1 MAPLIKIEFPDF
13 SSTILQKLNQ
23 QRQQGQLCDVS
34 IVVQGHIFR
43 AHKAVL
49 AASSPYFCDQVLLKN
64 SRRIVLPDVMNPR
77 VFENILLSS
86 YTGRLVMPAPEIVS
100 YLTAASFLQMW
111 HVVDKCTEVLEGNPT
126 VLCQKLNHGSDHQ
139 SPSSSNYNGLVES
152 FELGTGGQT
161 DFPKAQELRDGENE
175 EGSTKDELS
184 SQLTEQ
190 EYLPSNSSTEHDRL
204 STEMASQDG
213 EEGASDNTEFHY
225 TRPLYS
231 KPSIMAHKRWIH
243 VKPERLEQACEGMDV
258 YASYDEH
265 QVTES
270 INTMQTEHL
279 VQPSGVEED
288 FQIVEKKVEAEFDEQ
303 AEESNYDEQV
313 DFYGSSMEEFS
324 GERLDGNLMGHRQEA
339 ALTAGYRF
347 STTDKLYPCQCG
359 KSFTHKSQRDRHM
372 SMHLGLRP
380 YGCGV
385 CGKKFKMKHHLVGHM
400 KIHTGIKPYECNICG
415 RCSPYQGPSGRH
427 SEAVSALGAEHHPGG
442 AEVSPHLECGGDK
455 LLELDRPSEPL
466 RGSKSYDAVVF
477 DVLKVTPEEFASQ
490 ITLMDIPVFKA
501 IQPEE
506 LASCGWSKKDKHSL
520 APNVVAFTRRFNQV
534 SFWVVREI
542 LTAQTLK
549 IRAEIL
555 SHFVKIAKKL
565 LELNNLHSLMSVVS
579 ALQSAP
585 IFRLTKT
592 WALLNRKDKTTF
604 EKLDY
609 LMSKEDNYKRTRDY
623 IRSLK
628 MAPSIPY
635 LGIYLLD
642 LIYIDSAYPASG
654 SIMENE
660 QRSNQMNNIL
670 RIIADL
676 QVSCSYDHLTTLPHV
691 QKYLKSVRYIEELQK
706 FVEDDNYKLSLRI
719 EPGSSSPRLVS
730 SKEDLAG
737 DCHDVWTALEGR
749 RQILAL
755 VIYDPNGNGSHL
767 PVSTLS
773 PALLL
778 APVQPVPRHR
788 KSHSLG
794 NNMMCQ
800 LSVVESK
807 SATFP
812 SEKARHLLDD
822 SVLESRSPRRDLALT
837 SSTAITNGPS
847 LGGPQM
853 DNRAQ
858 CASVLE
864 LCQNVVS
871 AGDQGL
877 VTGSPGEQAPLLEA
891 AMLTDVCSF
900 SRQAGKLPICP
911 RDARRH
917 EMIKAG
923 PSTEP
928 DESSSPCQPG
938 AVSTESSATVPTM
951 EGPLRRKTLLKEG
964 RKPALSSWTRKH
976 YKSTPGKKVSIV
988 GWMVQLPDDPEHPD
1002 IFQLNNPDKG
1012 NVYKFQA
1019 GSRFH
1024 AILWHKHLDDACKS
1038 SRPQVPANLM
1048 SFE

>member
-1 MAPLIKIEFPDF
+1 MDRSEGLLQTGYVTCRGCPEAPCGLETMYKRNGLMASVLVTSATPQG
-13 SSTILQKLNQ
+13 SS
-23 QRQQGQLCDVS
+23 
-34 IVVQGHIFR
+34 
-43 AHKAVL
+43 
-49 AASSPYFCDQVLLKN
+49 SSD
-64 SRRIVLPDVMNPR
+64 S
-77 VFENILLSS
+77 
-86 YTGRLVMPAPEIVS
+86 
-100 YLTAASFLQMW
+100 
-111 HVVDKCTEVLEGNPT
+111 LEG
-126 VLCQKLNHGSDHQ
+126 Q
-139 SPSSSNYNGLVES
+139 SC
-152 FELGTGGQT
+152 
-161 DFPKAQELRDGENE
+161 D
-175 EGSTKDELS
+175 
-184 SQLTEQ
+184 
-190 EYLPSNSSTEHDRL
+190 
-204 STEMASQDG
+204 
-213 EEGASDNTEFHY
+213 
-225 TRPLYS
+225 
-231 KPSIMAHKRWIH
+231 
-243 VKPERLEQACEGMDV
+243 
-258 YASYDEH
+258 YA
-265 QVTES
+265 
-270 INTMQTEHL
+270 
-279 VQPSGVEED
+279 
-288 FQIVEKKVEAEFDEQ
+288 
-303 AEESNYDEQV
+303 
-313 DFYGSSMEEFS
+313 
-324 GERLDGNLMGHRQEA
+324 
-339 ALTAGYRF
+339 
-347 STTDKLYPCQCG
+347 
-359 KSFTHKSQRDRHM
+359 
-372 SMHLGLRP
+372 
-380 YGCGV
+380 
-385 CGKKFKMKHHLVGHM
+385 
-400 KIHTGIKPYECNICG
+400 
-415 RCSPYQGPSGRH
+415 
-427 SEAVSALGAEHHPGG
+427 
-442 AEVSPHLECGGDK
+442 
-455 LLELDRPSEPL
+455 
-466 RGSKSYDAVVF
+466 SKSYDAVVF

-506 LASCGWSKKDKHSL
+506 LASCGWSKKEKHSL

-609 LMSKEDNYKRTRDY
+609 LMSKEDNYKRTREY

-628 MAPSIPY
+628 MVPSIPY

-737 DCHDVWTALEGR
+737 PSAGSGSARFSR
-749 RQILAL
+749 RPTCPDTSVA
-755 VIYDPNGNGSHL
+755 GSL
-767 PVSTLS
+767 PT
-773 PALLL
+773 P
-778 APVQPVPRHR
+778 PVPRHR

-794 NNMMCQ
+794 NKGR
-800 LSVVESK
+800 LY
-807 SATFP
+807 ATLGP
-812 SEKARHLLDD
+812 NWR
-822 SVLESRSPRRDLALT
+822 VPVRNSPRTRSCVYSPT
-837 SSTAITNGPS
+837 GPCICS
-847 LGGPQM
+847 LG
-853 DNRAQ
+853 N
-858 CASVLE
+858 
-864 LCQNVVS
+864 S
-871 AGDQGL
+871 A
-877 VTGSPGEQAPLLEA
+877 A
-891 AMLTDVCSF
+891 
-900 SRQAGKLPICP
+900 
-911 RDARRH
+911 
-917 EMIKAG
+917 
-923 PSTEP
+923 
-928 DESSSPCQPG
+928 
-938 AVSTESSATVPTM
+938 VPTM

-964 RKPALSSWTRKH
+964 RKPALSSWTRYWVILSGSTLLYYGAKSLRGTDRKH

-1012 NVYKFQA
+1012 NVYKFQT

-1038 SRPQVPANLM
+1038 NRPQVPANLM

>member
-1 MAPLIKIEFPDF
+1 MYKRNGLMASVLVTSATPQG
-13 SSTILQKLNQ
+13 SS
-23 QRQQGQLCDVS
+23 
-34 IVVQGHIFR
+34 
-43 AHKAVL
+43 
-49 AASSPYFCDQVLLKN
+49 SSD
-64 SRRIVLPDVMNPR
+64 S
-77 VFENILLSS
+77 
-86 YTGRLVMPAPEIVS
+86 
-100 YLTAASFLQMW
+100 
-111 HVVDKCTEVLEGNPT
+111 LEGQG
-126 VLCQKLNHGSDHQ
+126 CD
-139 SPSSSNYNGLVES
+139 
-152 FELGTGGQT
+152 
-161 DFPKAQELRDGENE
+161 
-175 EGSTKDELS
+175 
-184 SQLTEQ
+184 
-190 EYLPSNSSTEHDRL
+190 
-204 STEMASQDG
+204 
-213 EEGASDNTEFHY
+213 
-225 TRPLYS
+225 
-231 KPSIMAHKRWIH
+231 
-243 VKPERLEQACEGMDV
+243 
-258 YASYDEH
+258 YA
-265 QVTES
+265 
-270 INTMQTEHL
+270 
-279 VQPSGVEED
+279 
-288 FQIVEKKVEAEFDEQ
+288 
-303 AEESNYDEQV
+303 
-313 DFYGSSMEEFS
+313 
-324 GERLDGNLMGHRQEA
+324 
-339 ALTAGYRF
+339 
-347 STTDKLYPCQCG
+347 
-359 KSFTHKSQRDRHM
+359 
-372 SMHLGLRP
+372 
-380 YGCGV
+380 
-385 CGKKFKMKHHLVGHM
+385 
-400 KIHTGIKPYECNICG
+400 
-415 RCSPYQGPSGRH
+415 
-427 SEAVSALGAEHHPGG
+427 
-442 AEVSPHLECGGDK
+442 
-455 LLELDRPSEPL
+455 
-466 RGSKSYDAVVF
+466 SKSYDAVVF
-477 DVLKVTPEEFASQ
+477 DVLKVSPEEFASQ

-506 LASCGWSKKDKHSL
+506 LASCGWSKKEKHSL

-609 LMSKEDNYKRTRDY
+609 LMSKEDNYKRTREY

-628 MAPSIPY
+628 MVPSIPY

-737 DCHDVWTALEGR
+737 PSTGSSSARFSR
-749 RQILAL
+749 RPTCPDAS
-755 VIYDPNGNGSHL
+755 VAGSL
-767 PVSTLS
+767 PT
-773 PALLL
+773 P
-778 APVQPVPRHR
+778 PVPRHR

-822 SVLESRSPRRDLALT
+822 SVLESRSPRRGLALT
-837 SSTAITNGPS
+837 SSSAVTNGLS
-847 LGGPQM
+847 LG
-853 DNRAQ
+853 
-858 CASVLE
+858 S
-864 LCQNVVS
+864 S
-871 AGDQGL
+871 
-877 VTGSPGEQAPLLEA
+877 
-891 AMLTDVCSF
+891 
-900 SRQAGKLPICP
+900 
-911 RDARRH
+911 
-917 EMIKAG
+917 
-923 PSTEP
+923 
-928 DESSSPCQPG
+928 ESSEFSEEMSSGLERGRLYATLGPNWRVPVRNSPRTRSCVYSPTG
-938 AVSTESSATVPTM
+938 PCICTLGSSAAVPTM

-964 RKPALSSWTRKH
+964 RKPALSSWTRYWVILSGSTLLYYGAKSLRGTDRKH
-976 YKSTPGKKVSIV
+976 YKSTPGKKVSVV

-1012 NVYKFQA
+1012 NVYKFQT

-1038 SRPQVPANLM
+1038 NRPQVKSPKPCLSHEI
-1048 SFE
+1048 SFPLGLRVHRK

>member
-1 MAPLIKIEFPDF
+1 MYKRNGLMASVLVTSATPQG
-13 SSTILQKLNQ
+13 SS
-23 QRQQGQLCDVS
+23 
-34 IVVQGHIFR
+34 
-43 AHKAVL
+43 
-49 AASSPYFCDQVLLKN
+49 SSD
-64 SRRIVLPDVMNPR
+64 S
-77 VFENILLSS
+77 
-86 YTGRLVMPAPEIVS
+86 
-100 YLTAASFLQMW
+100 
-111 HVVDKCTEVLEGNPT
+111 LEGQG
-126 VLCQKLNHGSDHQ
+126 CD
-139 SPSSSNYNGLVES
+139 
-152 FELGTGGQT
+152 
-161 DFPKAQELRDGENE
+161 
-175 EGSTKDELS
+175 
-184 SQLTEQ
+184 
-190 EYLPSNSSTEHDRL
+190 
-204 STEMASQDG
+204 
-213 EEGASDNTEFHY
+213 
-225 TRPLYS
+225 
-231 KPSIMAHKRWIH
+231 
-243 VKPERLEQACEGMDV
+243 
-258 YASYDEH
+258 YA
-265 QVTES
+265 
-270 INTMQTEHL
+270 
-279 VQPSGVEED
+279 
-288 FQIVEKKVEAEFDEQ
+288 
-303 AEESNYDEQV
+303 
-313 DFYGSSMEEFS
+313 
-324 GERLDGNLMGHRQEA
+324 
-339 ALTAGYRF
+339 
-347 STTDKLYPCQCG
+347 
-359 KSFTHKSQRDRHM
+359 
-372 SMHLGLRP
+372 
-380 YGCGV
+380 
-385 CGKKFKMKHHLVGHM
+385 
-400 KIHTGIKPYECNICG
+400 
-415 RCSPYQGPSGRH
+415 
-427 SEAVSALGAEHHPGG
+427 
-442 AEVSPHLECGGDK
+442 
-455 LLELDRPSEPL
+455 
-466 RGSKSYDAVVF
+466 SKSYDAVVF

-506 LASCGWSKKDKHSL
+506 LASCGWSKKEKHSL

-609 LMSKEDNYKRTRDY
+609 LMSKEDNYKRTREY

-628 MAPSIPY
+628 MVPSIPY

-730 SKEDLAG
+730 SKEDLAAPAG
-737 DCHDVWTALEGR
+737 GSSSARFSR
-749 RQILAL
+749 RPTCPDAS
-755 VIYDPNGNGSHL
+755 VAGSL
-767 PVSTLS
+767 PT
-773 PALLL
+773 P
-778 APVQPVPRHR
+778 PVPRHR

-822 SVLESRSPRRDLALT
+822 SVLESRSPRRGLALASSSAVTNGLALGSSESSEFSEET
-837 SSTAITNGPS
+837 SSGLASRGRLYATLGPNWRVPVRNS
-847 LGGPQM
+847 PRTRSCVYSPTGPCICTLG
-853 DNRAQ
+853 
-858 CASVLE
+858 
-864 LCQNVVS
+864 
-871 AGDQGL
+871 
-877 VTGSPGEQAPLLEA
+877 
-891 AMLTDVCSF
+891 
-900 SRQAGKLPICP
+900 
-911 RDARRH
+911 
-917 EMIKAG
+917 
-923 PSTEP
+923 
-928 DESSSPCQPG
+928 
-938 AVSTESSATVPTM
+938 SSAAVPTM

-964 RKPALSSWTRKH
+964 RKPALSSWTRYWVILSGSTLLYYGAKSLRGTDRKH
-976 YKSTPGKKVSIV
+976 YKSTPGKKVSVV

-1012 NVYKFQA
+1012 NVYKFQT

-1038 SRPQVPANLM
+1038 NRPQVPANLM

>member
-1 MAPLIKIEFPDF
+1 MYNRNGLMASVLVTSATPQG
-13 SSTILQKLNQ
+13 SS
-23 QRQQGQLCDVS
+23 
-34 IVVQGHIFR
+34 
-43 AHKAVL
+43 
-49 AASSPYFCDQVLLKN
+49 SSD
-64 SRRIVLPDVMNPR
+64 S
-77 VFENILLSS
+77 
-86 YTGRLVMPAPEIVS
+86 
-100 YLTAASFLQMW
+100 
-111 HVVDKCTEVLEGNPT
+111 LEG
-126 VLCQKLNHGSDHQ
+126 Q
-139 SPSSSNYNGLVES
+139 SC
-152 FELGTGGQT
+152 
-161 DFPKAQELRDGENE
+161 D
-175 EGSTKDELS
+175 
-184 SQLTEQ
+184 
-190 EYLPSNSSTEHDRL
+190 
-204 STEMASQDG
+204 
-213 EEGASDNTEFHY
+213 
-225 TRPLYS
+225 
-231 KPSIMAHKRWIH
+231 
-243 VKPERLEQACEGMDV
+243 
-258 YASYDEH
+258 YA
-265 QVTES
+265 
-270 INTMQTEHL
+270 
-279 VQPSGVEED
+279 
-288 FQIVEKKVEAEFDEQ
+288 
-303 AEESNYDEQV
+303 
-313 DFYGSSMEEFS
+313 
-324 GERLDGNLMGHRQEA
+324 
-339 ALTAGYRF
+339 
-347 STTDKLYPCQCG
+347 
-359 KSFTHKSQRDRHM
+359 
-372 SMHLGLRP
+372 
-380 YGCGV
+380 
-385 CGKKFKMKHHLVGHM
+385 
-400 KIHTGIKPYECNICG
+400 
-415 RCSPYQGPSGRH
+415 
-427 SEAVSALGAEHHPGG
+427 
-442 AEVSPHLECGGDK
+442 
-455 LLELDRPSEPL
+455 
-466 RGSKSYDAVVF
+466 SKSYDAVVF

-506 LASCGWSKKDKHSL
+506 LASCGWSKKEKHSL

-609 LMSKEDNYKRTRDY
+609 LMSKEDNYKRTREY

-628 MAPSIPY
+628 MVPSIPY

-737 DCHDVWTALEGR
+737 PSAGSSSARFSR
-749 RQILAL
+749 RPTCPDAS
-755 VIYDPNGNGSHL
+755 VAGSL
-767 PVSTLS
+767 PT
-773 PALLL
+773 P
-778 APVQPVPRHR
+778 PVPRHR

-822 SVLESRSPRRDLALT
+822 SVLESRSPRRGLALT
-837 SSTAITNGPS
+837 SSSAVTNGLS
-847 LGGPQM
+847 LG
-853 DNRAQ
+853 
-858 CASVLE
+858 S
-864 LCQNVVS
+864 S
-871 AGDQGL
+871 
-877 VTGSPGEQAPLLEA
+877 
-891 AMLTDVCSF
+891 
-900 SRQAGKLPICP
+900 
-911 RDARRH
+911 
-917 EMIKAG
+917 
-923 PSTEP
+923 
-928 DESSSPCQPG
+928 ESSEFSEEMSSGLESRGRLYATLGPNWRVPVRNSPRTRSCVYSPTG
-938 AVSTESSATVPTM
+938 PCICTLGSSAAVPTM

-964 RKPALSSWTRKH
+964 RKPALSSWTRYWVILSGSTLLYYGAKSLRGTDRKH

-1012 NVYKFQA
+1012 NVYKFQT

-1038 SRPQVPANLM
+1038 NRPQVESRALRAHH
-1048 SFE
+1048 

>member
-1 MAPLIKIEFPDF
+1 MYNRNGLMASVLVTSATPQG
-13 SSTILQKLNQ
+13 SS
-23 QRQQGQLCDVS
+23 
-34 IVVQGHIFR
+34 
-43 AHKAVL
+43 
-49 AASSPYFCDQVLLKN
+49 SSD
-64 SRRIVLPDVMNPR
+64 S
-77 VFENILLSS
+77 
-86 YTGRLVMPAPEIVS
+86 
-100 YLTAASFLQMW
+100 
-111 HVVDKCTEVLEGNPT
+111 LEG
-126 VLCQKLNHGSDHQ
+126 Q
-139 SPSSSNYNGLVES
+139 SC
-152 FELGTGGQT
+152 
-161 DFPKAQELRDGENE
+161 D
-175 EGSTKDELS
+175 
-184 SQLTEQ
+184 
-190 EYLPSNSSTEHDRL
+190 
-204 STEMASQDG
+204 
-213 EEGASDNTEFHY
+213 
-225 TRPLYS
+225 
-231 KPSIMAHKRWIH
+231 
-243 VKPERLEQACEGMDV
+243 
-258 YASYDEH
+258 YA
-265 QVTES
+265 
-270 INTMQTEHL
+270 
-279 VQPSGVEED
+279 
-288 FQIVEKKVEAEFDEQ
+288 
-303 AEESNYDEQV
+303 
-313 DFYGSSMEEFS
+313 
-324 GERLDGNLMGHRQEA
+324 
-339 ALTAGYRF
+339 
-347 STTDKLYPCQCG
+347 
-359 KSFTHKSQRDRHM
+359 
-372 SMHLGLRP
+372 
-380 YGCGV
+380 
-385 CGKKFKMKHHLVGHM
+385 
-400 KIHTGIKPYECNICG
+400 
-415 RCSPYQGPSGRH
+415 
-427 SEAVSALGAEHHPGG
+427 
-442 AEVSPHLECGGDK
+442 
-455 LLELDRPSEPL
+455 
-466 RGSKSYDAVVF
+466 SKSYDAVVF

-506 LASCGWSKKDKHSL
+506 LASCGWSKKEKHSL

-609 LMSKEDNYKRTRDY
+609 LMSKEDNYKRTREY

-628 MAPSIPY
+628 MVPSIPY

-737 DCHDVWTALEGR
+737 PSAGSSSARFSR
-749 RQILAL
+749 RPTCPDAS
-755 VIYDPNGNGSHL
+755 VAGSL
-767 PVSTLS
+767 PT
-773 PALLL
+773 P
-778 APVQPVPRHR
+778 PVPRHR

-822 SVLESRSPRRDLALT
+822 SVLESRSPRRGLALT
-837 SSTAITNGPS
+837 SSSAVTNGLS
-847 LGGPQM
+847 LGPSPCS
-853 DNRAQ
+853 AQ
-858 CASVLE
+858 VPC
-864 LCQNVVS
+864 CYCYQ
-871 AGDQGL
+871 
-877 VTGSPGEQAPLLEA
+877 TGS
-891 AMLTDVCSF
+891 S
-900 SRQAGKLPICP
+900 
-911 RDARRH
+911 
-917 EMIKAG
+917 
-923 PSTEP
+923 
-928 DESSSPCQPG
+928 ESSEFSEEMSSGLERGRLYATLGPNWRVPVRNSPRTRSCVYSPTG
-938 AVSTESSATVPTM
+938 PCICTLGSSAAVPTM

-964 RKPALSSWTRKH
+964 RKPALSSWTRYWVILSGSTLLYYGAKSLRGTDRKH

-1012 NVYKFQA
+1012 NVYKFQT

-1038 SRPQVPANLM
+1038 NRPQVKSPKPCLSPEIPSASLRTKGLYEIGLAPP
-1048 SFE
+1048 SEPVS

>member
-1 MAPLIKIEFPDF
+1 MYKRNGLMASVLVTSATPQG
-13 SSTILQKLNQ
+13 SS
-23 QRQQGQLCDVS
+23 
-34 IVVQGHIFR
+34 
-43 AHKAVL
+43 
-49 AASSPYFCDQVLLKN
+49 SSD
-64 SRRIVLPDVMNPR
+64 S
-77 VFENILLSS
+77 
-86 YTGRLVMPAPEIVS
+86 
-100 YLTAASFLQMW
+100 
-111 HVVDKCTEVLEGNPT
+111 LEG
-126 VLCQKLNHGSDHQ
+126 Q
-139 SPSSSNYNGLVES
+139 SC
-152 FELGTGGQT
+152 
-161 DFPKAQELRDGENE
+161 D
-175 EGSTKDELS
+175 
-184 SQLTEQ
+184 
-190 EYLPSNSSTEHDRL
+190 
-204 STEMASQDG
+204 
-213 EEGASDNTEFHY
+213 
-225 TRPLYS
+225 
-231 KPSIMAHKRWIH
+231 
-243 VKPERLEQACEGMDV
+243 
-258 YASYDEH
+258 YA
-265 QVTES
+265 
-270 INTMQTEHL
+270 
-279 VQPSGVEED
+279 
-288 FQIVEKKVEAEFDEQ
+288 
-303 AEESNYDEQV
+303 
-313 DFYGSSMEEFS
+313 
-324 GERLDGNLMGHRQEA
+324 
-339 ALTAGYRF
+339 
-347 STTDKLYPCQCG
+347 
-359 KSFTHKSQRDRHM
+359 
-372 SMHLGLRP
+372 
-380 YGCGV
+380 
-385 CGKKFKMKHHLVGHM
+385 
-400 KIHTGIKPYECNICG
+400 
-415 RCSPYQGPSGRH
+415 
-427 SEAVSALGAEHHPGG
+427 
-442 AEVSPHLECGGDK
+442 
-455 LLELDRPSEPL
+455 
-466 RGSKSYDAVVF
+466 SKSYDAVVF
-477 DVLKVTPEEFASQ
+477 DVLKSQ

-506 LASCGWSKKDKHSL
+506 LASCGWSKKEKHSL

-609 LMSKEDNYKRTRDY
+609 LMSKEDNYKRTREY

-628 MAPSIPY
+628 MVPSIPY

-737 DCHDVWTALEGR
+737 PSAGSSSARFSR
-749 RQILAL
+749 RPTCPDAS
-755 VIYDPNGNGSHL
+755 VAGSL
-767 PVSTLS
+767 PT
-773 PALLL
+773 P
-778 APVQPVPRHR
+778 PVPRHR

-822 SVLESRSPRRDLALT
+822 SVLESRSPRRGLALT
-837 SSTAITNGPS
+837 SSSAVTNGLS
-847 LGGPQM
+847 LG
-853 DNRAQ
+853 
-858 CASVLE
+858 S
-864 LCQNVVS
+864 S
-871 AGDQGL
+871 
-877 VTGSPGEQAPLLEA
+877 
-891 AMLTDVCSF
+891 
-900 SRQAGKLPICP
+900 
-911 RDARRH
+911 
-917 EMIKAG
+917 
-923 PSTEP
+923 
-928 DESSSPCQPG
+928 ESSEFSEEMSSGLESRGRLYATLGPNWRVPVRNSPRTRSCVYSPTG
-938 AVSTESSATVPTM
+938 PCICTLGSSAAVPTM

-964 RKPALSSWTRKH
+964 RRPALSSWTRYWVILSGSTLLYYGAKSLRGTDRKH
-976 YKSTPGKKVSIV
+976 YKSTPGKKVSVV

-1012 NVYKFQA
+1012 NVYKFQT

-1038 SRPQVPANLM
+1038 NRPQCCCDHSYNYLLVQGDAFFPNSSL
-1048 SFE
+1048 

>member
-1 MAPLIKIEFPDF
+1 MYKRNGLMASVLVTSATPQG
-13 SSTILQKLNQ
+13 SS
-23 QRQQGQLCDVS
+23 
-34 IVVQGHIFR
+34 
-43 AHKAVL
+43 
-49 AASSPYFCDQVLLKN
+49 SSD
-64 SRRIVLPDVMNPR
+64 S
-77 VFENILLSS
+77 
-86 YTGRLVMPAPEIVS
+86 
-100 YLTAASFLQMW
+100 
-111 HVVDKCTEVLEGNPT
+111 LEG
-126 VLCQKLNHGSDHQ
+126 Q
-139 SPSSSNYNGLVES
+139 SC
-152 FELGTGGQT
+152 
-161 DFPKAQELRDGENE
+161 D
-175 EGSTKDELS
+175 
-184 SQLTEQ
+184 
-190 EYLPSNSSTEHDRL
+190 
-204 STEMASQDG
+204 
-213 EEGASDNTEFHY
+213 
-225 TRPLYS
+225 
-231 KPSIMAHKRWIH
+231 
-243 VKPERLEQACEGMDV
+243 
-258 YASYDEH
+258 YA
-265 QVTES
+265 
-270 INTMQTEHL
+270 
-279 VQPSGVEED
+279 
-288 FQIVEKKVEAEFDEQ
+288 
-303 AEESNYDEQV
+303 
-313 DFYGSSMEEFS
+313 
-324 GERLDGNLMGHRQEA
+324 
-339 ALTAGYRF
+339 
-347 STTDKLYPCQCG
+347 
-359 KSFTHKSQRDRHM
+359 
-372 SMHLGLRP
+372 
-380 YGCGV
+380 
-385 CGKKFKMKHHLVGHM
+385 
-400 KIHTGIKPYECNICG
+400 
-415 RCSPYQGPSGRH
+415 
-427 SEAVSALGAEHHPGG
+427 
-442 AEVSPHLECGGDK
+442 
-455 LLELDRPSEPL
+455 
-466 RGSKSYDAVVF
+466 SKSYDAVVF
-477 DVLKVTPEEFASQ
+477 DVLKVTPEEFA
-490 ITLMDIPVFKA
+490 
-501 IQPEE
+501 E
-506 LASCGWSKKDKHSL
+506 LASCGWSKKEKHSL

-609 LMSKEDNYKRTRDY
+609 LMSKEDNYKRTREY

-628 MAPSIPY
+628 MVPSIPY

-737 DCHDVWTALEGR
+737 PSVGSSSARFR
-749 RQILAL
+749 RRPTCPDAS
-755 VIYDPNGNGSHL
+755 VAGSL
-767 PVSTLS
+767 PT
-773 PALLL
+773 P
-778 APVQPVPRHR
+778 PVPRHR

-822 SVLESRSPRRDLALT
+822 SVLESRSPRRGLALT
-837 SSTAITNGPS
+837 SSTVTNGLS
-847 LGGPQM
+847 LG
-853 DNRAQ
+853 
-858 CASVLE
+858 S
-864 LCQNVVS
+864 S
-871 AGDQGL
+871 
-877 VTGSPGEQAPLLEA
+877 
-891 AMLTDVCSF
+891 
-900 SRQAGKLPICP
+900 
-911 RDARRH
+911 
-917 EMIKAG
+917 
-923 PSTEP
+923 
-928 DESSSPCQPG
+928 ESSEFSEEMSSGLESRGRLYATLGPNWRVPVRNSPRTRSCAYSPTSPCTCTLG
-938 AVSTESSATVPTM
+938 SSAAVPTM

-964 RKPALSSWTRKH
+964 RKPALSSWTRYWVILSGSTLLYYRAKSLRGTDRKH

-1012 NVYKFQA
+1012 NVYKFQT

-1038 SRPQVPANLM
+1038 NRPQVKSPESHFSLEIPSRPRDSSSLGNRFPSSLRAQQLC
-1048 SFE
+1048 SQAPSLGQQFPLK